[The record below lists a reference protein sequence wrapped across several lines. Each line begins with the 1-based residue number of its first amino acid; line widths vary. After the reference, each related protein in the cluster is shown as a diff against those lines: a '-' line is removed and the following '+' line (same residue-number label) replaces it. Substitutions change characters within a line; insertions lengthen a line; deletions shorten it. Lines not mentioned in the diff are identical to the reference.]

1 MTGFVQAI
9 FLIMLLATVL
19 GIVLIRIDLLEIKR
33 KFGIKE
39 EDYE

>member
-1 MTGFVQAI
+1 MTDFVQAL

-33 KFGIKE
+33 KLGIKE

>member
-33 KFGIKE
+33 KLGIKE